1 MNKKYS
7 VGLFAGGIV
16 LVVTL
21 LSVAYQVSY
30 NHAKQQLAKQQEES
44 LLQEEI
50 SQSINTDGTA
60 TKEEGYYLT
69 ELNGYVVVYLS
80 DKTTPYE
87 YTNIMVSMLPEDIK
101 DAIIAGK
108 VIESTKELYGFL
120 ENYSS

>member
-7 VGLFAGGIV
+7 IGLFAGAIV

-30 NHAKQQLAKQQEES
+30 DHANRQLVKQQEES
-44 LLQEEI
+44 LPEEEI